1 MRFFL
6 WSGLILSLMGGGMP
20 SLLHAIPASAKPD
33 IEFTVSSP
41 CVHSATVFEDLTN
54 LPEQEVKRRLWSF
67 GDGTSPVVGKRIAHE
82 FKREGTFLVTL
93 SLSLKGGDVY
103 RKSQRI
109 KVIAGPESPRPFSTQ
124 ICIGETIV
132 LRSSPSQADL
142 QSLWYDS
149 PQSQNPVHI
158 GPELKVEEI
167 GEDRF
172 YYVASRNA
180 YDCES
185 ERVAIQVQVY
195 PRPQARLIQIPEK
208 PSLPVAEVSFGVESD
223 QPIKEWVWNFGD
235 GVSTTSEPS
244 PTHEY
249 RYPGEYEVSVNMLD
263 QNGCRQILRK
273 QIQVS
278 KKSGVEV
285 PTAFSPNGDGVNDVF
300 AIEYYNLSDFE
311 IEIFDR
317 NGTRVF
323 YTEDPNFRWK
333 GLDSAGNA
341 LPEGQYS
348 FVLRALDA
356 EGGVI
361 AKKQNLI
368 LLY

>member
-1 MRFFL
+1 
-6 WSGLILSLMGGGMP
+6 MP

-41 CVHSATVFEDLTN
+41 CVHSVTVFEDLTN

-82 FKREGTFLVTL
+82 FKREGSFLITL
-93 SLSLKGGDVY
+93 SLSLKGGEVY

-109 KVIAGPESPRPFSTQ
+109 EVVAGPQSPRPFSTQ
-124 ICIGETIV
+124 ICVGESIV
-132 LRSSPSQADL
+132 LRSSPTQPDL

-149 PQSQNPVHI
+149 PQSQTPVHI
-158 GPELKVEEI
+158 GPELAVEAV
-167 GEDRF
+167 GEDRY

-185 ERVAIQVQVY
+185 ERVAIQVQVF
-195 PRPQARLIQIPEK
+195 PRHQVRLIQIPEE

-223 QPIKEWVWNFGD
+223 QPIRKWAWNFGD
-235 GVSTTSEPS
+235 GSSTEEPS

-249 RYPGEYEVSVNMLD
+249 RHPGEYEVSVTMLD
-263 QNGCRQILRK
+263 QNGCRQSLRK
-273 QIQVS
+273 QVNVI
-278 KKSGVEV
+278 KKSGVEI
-285 PTAFSPNGDGVNDVF
+285 PTAFSPNGDGVNDIF
-300 AIEYYNLSDFE
+300 TIEYYNLSDFE
-311 IEIFDR
+311 IEIFDG
-317 NGTRVF
+317 NGKRVF
-323 YTEDPNFRWK
+323 YTEDPNFRWE
-333 GLDSAGNA
+333 GLDGSGQA

-348 FVLRALDA
+348 FVLRAQDA
-356 EGGVI
+356 NGEII